1 MTTSTKAAPAAT
13 AQSRHDLEE
22 EIYQLYG
29 LVNLICIT
37 AFFAEDQPDYI
48 FNTKRDVIHGVM
60 RAMQDGIGR
69 LYHAFHGKEIGA

>member
-48 FNTKRDVIHGVM
+48 FNTKR
-60 RAMQDGIGR
+60 A
-69 LYHAFHGKEIGA
+69 